1 MSRYDGPDGRD
12 VYDDVSVHDVDMLA
26 EIDLLGDLMVIAT
39 SAERPLSQS
48 EIDAALGVASRVANM
63 SA

>member
-1 MSRYDGPDGRD
+1 MTDPMAATCTTTS
-12 VYDDVSVHDVDMLA
+12 SVHDVDMLA